1 MNIIL
6 VGPGDE
12 IKFIFKDKKNLKI
25 RFFLCPFGPPL
36 SPLVSTMY
44 LNYALT
50 DLLNHRNTC
59 STIKIN
65 FPFSGVSHN
74 SLEDKNPFSIL

>member
-1 MNIIL
+1 MNTIL
-6 VGPGDE
+6 LGPGDDK
-12 IKFIFKDKKNLKI
+12 IHIWRQQKFKNT
-25 RFFLCPFGPPL
+25 FFLCPFGPPL
-36 SPLVSTMY
+36 SPLVYTMY